1 MRAVAETVRG
11 RLATATGVPPRRVAR
26 LVLVRLAVVH
36 VTAIDVDVVSDLA
49 DLPIE
54 VRLACLDRDPGFVSS
69 AGRRPRFHFR

>member
-11 RLATATGVPPRRVAR
+11 RLASVTGVPPRRVAR

-69 AGRRPRFHFR
+69 AGRRLRFHFR